1 MRRSLRRAVA
11 IPTANREQL
20 MKNIRTLS
28 SILAIT
34 LFVSACSAAP
44 VAPTVDVVSIQNTS
58 VAAALTI
65 VAETMAAIPTS
76 TPLPTETPT
85 ETPTPT
91 LQPTETPAVS
101 ETPTAIA
108 LATSSSGN
116 SDPCNAPL
124 AAGPLGK
131 PTKIKLEN
139 NTGAPITVSVYL
151 NITPFGQCGFRGYN
165 IGKGGA
171 PVITDL
177 PQACYNVSVFV
188 NDPNKPTKSFGYGCI
203 NNPDQWTFVITRDD
217 VKLQG
222 R

>member
-1 MRRSLRRAVA
+1 
-11 IPTANREQL
+11 
-20 MKNIRTLS
+20 MKIFRTLS

-44 VAPTVDVVSIQNTS
+44 AVVPTVDVVSIQNTS

-91 LQPTETPAVS
+91 LQPTDTPAIAVS

-108 LATSSSGN
+108 LATSASGN

-124 AAGPLGK
+124 GADPLGK

-139 NTGAPITVSVYL
+139 DTGAPITVSVYL

-188 NDPNKPTKSFGYGCI
+188 NDPKKPTKSFGYGCV
-203 NNPDQWTFVITRDD
+203 NNPDQWTFVITRDN
-217 VKLQG
+217 VSLQG